1 MTRRTVSFDLD
12 MTDTKLDPESLAA
25 EAAEAVEDWRRRG
38 ALSIPEAGAVLGVG
52 RSLAFDLARRG
63 DLPTINLG
71 RRRVVPCHA
80 LRRLLGEVA

>member
-1 MTRRTVSFDLD
+1 MTRRTVSFDLH
-12 MTDTKLDPESLAA
+12 MTDTNLDPESL
-25 EAAEAVEDWRRRG
+25 AAEAVEDWRRRG